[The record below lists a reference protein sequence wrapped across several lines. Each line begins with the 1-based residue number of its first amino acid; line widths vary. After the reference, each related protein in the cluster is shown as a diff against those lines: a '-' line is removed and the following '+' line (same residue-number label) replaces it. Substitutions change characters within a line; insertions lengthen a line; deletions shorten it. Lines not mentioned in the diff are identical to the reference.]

1 MMETIDYQKMHV
13 LIKEVSKYIKREDSY
28 RAGKALDA
36 LSKHVKKCQAK
47 KNKN

>member
-1 MMETIDYQKMHV
+1 METSDYHKMNL
-13 LIKEVSKYIKREDSY
+13 LIKEVSKYIKREDIY
-28 RAGKALDA
+28 RAGKALDT